1 MQNKK
6 KLNKIS
12 TGHIFSEEFNGTMN
26 PLWDVFPSDNNRIT
40 FTGDS
45 IKILENVDK
54 TELLIPCPKESGY
67 VFQTYIRYEPKES
80 NNNGGCIVKSITENY
95 VECELSS
102 EIESIYYS
110 YLKVIYSD
118 KFVLNLRASKD
129 GLNWEDFGSTK
140 LLDSNSIGYY
150 LNDNKDALEIFN
162 CEMYKSNFITFIG
175 IDKTQNIKIYDENN
189 KEIVTNVDMK
199 YTEDSV
205 VVDLSSKLFP
215 INDVKIEIESE
226 GSLSDTITIDK
237 LYGGDVYSFEP
248 EIRFVVNEA
257 NMDNGDF
264 DLGLV
269 QGKDRVYELQVV
281 NAGDFT
287 KTGILKIVGVS
298 GYDKGDSMAY
308 LMPYGDSSGS
318 SELFKELDIT
328 LLPGTTSK
336 FLIKIIKDSSCITID
351 DKYSFNIIFM

>member
-1 MQNKK
+1 MQSKK

-26 PLWDVFPSDNNRIT
+26 PLWDIFPSDNNRIT

-45 IKILENVDK
+45 IKILENADK
-54 TELLIPCPKESGY
+54 TELLIPCPKDSGY
-67 VFQTYIRYEPKES
+67 IFQTHIRYEPKEF
-80 NNNGGCIVKSITENY
+80 NNGGCIVKSITENY
-95 VECELSS
+95 IECELSS
-102 EIESIYYS
+102 EIEPIYYS
-110 YLKVIYSD
+110 YLKVMYSD
-118 KFVLNLRASKD
+118 NFVLNLRASKD

-150 LNDNKDALEIFN
+150 LNDSKNALEIFN
-162 CEMYKSNFITFIG
+162 CEMYKSNFITIIG

-199 YTEDSV
+199 YIEDSV
-205 VVDLSSKLFP
+205 VIDLSSKLLP
-215 INDVKIEIESE
+215 IDNAKIEVES
-226 GSLSDTITIDK
+226 GGRLSDTITIDK

-248 EIRFVVNEA
+248 EIRFIVDEA
-257 NMDNGDF
+257 NMDNGNF

-269 QGKDRVYELQVV
+269 QGKEKVYDLQVV
-281 NAGDFT
+281 NEGDFT

-298 GYDKGDSMAY
+298 SYDKGDSMVY

-318 SELFKELDIT
+318 SELSKELEIS
-328 LLPGTTSK
+328 LLPGTTTK

>member
-1 MQNKK
+1 MQSKK

-26 PLWDVFPSDNNRIT
+26 PLWDIFPSDNNRIT

-45 IKILENVDK
+45 IKILENTDK
-54 TELLIPCPKESGY
+54 TELLIPSPKDSGY

-80 NNNGGCIVKSITENY
+80 NNGGCIVKSITENY
-95 VECELSS
+95 IECELSA
-102 EIESIYYS
+102 EIEPIYYS
-110 YLKVIYSD
+110 YLKVMYSD
-118 KFVLNLRASKD
+118 NFVLNLRASKD

-150 LNDNKDALEIFN
+150 LNDNKNALEIFN
-162 CEMYKSNFITFIG
+162 CEMYKSNFITIIG
-175 IDKTQNIKIYDENN
+175 IDKTQSIKIYDENN

-205 VVDLSSKLFP
+205 VIDLSSKLFP
-215 INDVKIEIESE
+215 INNVRIEVES
-226 GSLSDTITIDK
+226 GGRLSDTITIDK

-248 EIRFVVNEA
+248 EIRFIVDEA

-269 QGKDRVYELQVV
+269 QGKERVYELQVV
-281 NAGDFT
+281 NEGNFT

-298 GYDKGDSMAY
+298 SYDKGDSMAY

-318 SELFKELDIT
+318 SELSKELEIS
-328 LLPGTTSK
+328 LLSGTTTK

>member
-1 MQNKK
+1 MQSKK

-26 PLWDVFPSDNNRIT
+26 PLWDIFPSDNNRIT

-45 IKILENVDK
+45 IKILENADK
-54 TELLIPCPKESGY
+54 TELLIPCPKDSGY
-67 VFQTYIRYEPKES
+67 IFQTHIRYEPKES
-80 NNNGGCIVKSITENY
+80 NNGGCIVKSITENY
-95 VECELSS
+95 IKCELSA
-102 EIESIYYS
+102 EIEPIYYS
-110 YLKVIYSD
+110 YLKVMYSD
-118 KFVLNLRASKD
+118 NFVLNLRASKD

-150 LNDNKDALEIFN
+150 LNDSKNALEIFN
-162 CEMYKSNFITFIG
+162 CEMYKSNFITIIG

-199 YTEDSV
+199 YIEDSV
-205 VVDLSSKLFP
+205 VIDLSSKLFP
-215 INDVKIEIESE
+215 IDNAKIEVES
-226 GSLSDTITIDK
+226 GGRLSDTITIDK

-248 EIRFVVNEA
+248 EIRFIVDEA
-257 NMDNGDF
+257 NMDNGNF

-269 QGKDRVYELQVV
+269 QGKEKVYDLQVV
-281 NAGDFT
+281 NEGDFT

-298 GYDKGDSMAY
+298 SYDKGDSMVY

-318 SELFKELDIT
+318 SELSKELEIS
-328 LLPGTTSK
+328 LLPGTTTK